1 MRLTNYSTGNAVTT
15 CLSCSSAIPGCITCD
30 GRSSCT
36 SCELDYIP
44 MNGLCYQ
51 KDGKTLANAIDYQ
64 YLLSNQTSSAND
76 LQKNMNSLQQDM
88 NDLLSKIFV
97 VLIIVAVLLFLGI
110 ATICWTS
117 RKSTK
122 ALEKRSLLSSHD

>member
-1 MRLTNYSTGNAVTT
+1 MKT
-15 CLSCSSAIPGCITCD
+15 CLSCSDAIPGCRFCD

-36 SCELDYIP
+36 YCELDYIP

-51 KDGKTLANAIDYQ
+51 KDGKTLVNAIDYQ
-64 YLLSNQTSSAND
+64 YLLTNQTRTA
-76 LQKNMNSLQQDM
+76 NSLQQDM
-88 NDLLSKIFV
+88 NDLLSKILV

-110 ATICWTS
+110 SVMCWTS

-122 ALEKRSLLSSHD
+122 ALEKRSLLSGHD

>member
-1 MRLTNYSTGNAVTT
+1 MRLTNYSTGIAITT
-15 CLSCSSAIPGCITCD
+15 CLSCSSAIPGCISCD

-36 SCELDYIP
+36 FCELDYIP

-51 KDGKTLANAIDYQ
+51 KDGKTLANSIDYQ
-64 YLLSNQTSSAND
+64 YLLTN
-76 LQKNMNSLQQDM
+76 LQQDM

-97 VLIIVAVLLFLGI
+97 ALIIFAVLLFLGI

-117 RKSTK
+117 QKTTK